1 VPQYPYWLQQLLL
14 EHGLP
19 GPQPR
24 AVTAVKARTSN
35 TSVRAF
41 IFIAIVEA
49 LTVDETNLEAMVF

>member
-1 VPQYPYWLQQLLL
+1 LP

-19 GPQPR
+19 GPHPR
-24 AVTAVKARTSN
+24 AVTAAKARTNN

-49 LTVDETNLEAMVF
+49 LTVDETNLEAMLFLA